1 MELVFEVLNTRQFI
15 AAQLCQKAFGPAGGV
30 IGRGE
35 DCDWVIPDR
44 RRLLSKRHAVV
55 SYREEAFFLT
65 DTSGNGTTHRA
76 SGARLAKGE
85 PVRIQDGDAYIMG
98 DVEVL
103 ARLVPG
109 EGSSMAATGRS
120 TLMGNL
126 IPDDVFL
133 DLDPLKALDQ
143 QERASRDIDELIS
156 PTAVSP
162 DALGR
167 SDYARIDLESLLL
180 PELVEAPVESG
191 PEPIPP
197 AAVVD
202 HPRDAFWKRFGAA
215 LGLDLENLDGDAREA
230 LAISAAQLLKQSVH
244 GLQQGL
250 RTQSVLKN
258 ELRLSQFPIHDEQR
272 SPLQCT
278 DDTRPALKK
287 LLLPDTPSLLP
298 ADQVIARAYRDL
310 QAHQV
315 ALLSASRATL
325 RATLEHF
332 SPRQLILRMA
342 REHKPL
348 ITTSGHYW
356 KAYGRYHQDLCQ
368 DDDWTERV
376 LARDFSRAYE
386 EQVRLVSSLQTEY
399 HG

>member
-15 AAQLCQKAFGPAGGV
+15 AAQRCRKTFGPAGGV

-35 DCDWVIPDR
+35 GCDWVIPDR
-44 RRLLSKRHAVV
+44 RRVLSKRHASV
-55 SYREEAFFLT
+55 SFREGAYFLT

-76 SGARLAKGE
+76 SGVRLSKGE
-85 PVRIQDGDAYIMG
+85 PVRVQDGDAYIMG
-98 DVEVL
+98 DVELL

-109 EGSSMAATGRS
+109 DVGSAAEAGPSTSMD
-120 TLMGNL
+120 NL
-126 IPDDVFL
+126 IPDDAFL
-133 DLDPLKALDQ
+133 DLDPLKALDR
-143 QERASRDIDELIS
+143 QEHAFRDIDELIS
-156 PTAVSP
+156 PAVASP

-167 SDYARIDLESLLL
+167 SDYARIDMESLLL
-180 PELVEAPVESG
+180 PELVEAPGEPG
-191 PEPIPP
+191 PEPAPSIN
-197 AAVVD
+197 AAD
-202 HPRDAFWKRFGAA
+202 HPGEALWRRFGTA
-215 LGLDLENLDGDAREA
+215 LGLELESLDSKAREA
-230 LAISAAQLLKQSVH
+230 LAIRAALLLKQCVH
-244 GLQQGL
+244 GLQQSL
-250 RTQSVLKN
+250 CTQSELKS
-258 ELRLSQFPIHDEQR
+258 ELRLSHSSRHDEQQN
-272 SPLQCT
+272 PLKNT
-278 DDTRPALKK
+278 DDTLLALKR

-298 ADQVIARAYRDL
+298 ADQAIARAYHDL

-332 SPRQLILRMA
+332 SPRQLMLRLE

-348 ITTSGHYW
+348 IRTSGHYW
-356 KAYGRYHQDLCQ
+356 RAYGRYHQGLCQ

-386 EQVRLVSSLQTEY
+386 EQVRLVSSLQNEH